1 MDLKETIAK
10 LDALWR
16 KQNCMAIMNGST
28 GYLLELLELRES
40 LGLPD
45 IWRDDE

>member
-1 MDLKETIAK
+1 MVNQETIDK

-16 KQNCMAIMNGST
+16 KQVGMAIMNGST
-28 GYLLELLELRES
+28 GYLVELLELRES

-45 IWRDDE
+45 IWGDHE